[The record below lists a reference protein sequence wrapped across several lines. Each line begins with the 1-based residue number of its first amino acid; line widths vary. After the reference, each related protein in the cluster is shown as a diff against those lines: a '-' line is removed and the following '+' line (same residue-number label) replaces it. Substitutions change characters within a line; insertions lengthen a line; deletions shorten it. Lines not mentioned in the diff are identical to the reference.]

1 EEVEGESVDHRKV
14 QFPRCPP
21 DYLSES
27 RAATGACMKNAGC
40 DIIVCDIMVRKY
52 LPAMRAE
59 MVTRLV
65 QREGITQSD
74 AAKMLGVSRAA
85 VSQYMSRKR
94 GDSGVEI
101 SHELDSLI
109 DQWALSVTSSDTGI
123 TLCDICR
130 CAMKR

>member
-1 EEVEGESVDHRKV
+1 
-14 QFPRCPP
+14 
-21 DYLSES
+21 
-27 RAATGACMKNAGC
+27 MKNPGC

-59 MVTRLV
+59 MVARLV

-85 VSQYMSRKR
+85 VSQYISRKR

-109 DQWALSVTSSDTGI
+109 DRWALSVTSSDCGI

-130 CAMKR
+130 CTMKK

>member
-1 EEVEGESVDHRKV
+1 
-14 QFPRCPP
+14 
-21 DYLSES
+21 
-27 RAATGACMKNAGC
+27 MKNAGC
-40 DIIVCDIMVRKY
+40 DIVVCDIMVRKY

-59 MVTRLV
+59 MVARLV
-65 QREGITQSD
+65 QREGVTQSD

-109 DQWALSVTSSDTGI
+109 DKWALSVTSADQSI
-123 TLCDICR
+123 TLCDICK
-130 CAMKR
+130 CAMKK

>member
-1 EEVEGESVDHRKV
+1 
-14 QFPRCPP
+14 
-21 DYLSES
+21 
-27 RAATGACMKNAGC
+27 MKNAGC

-59 MVTRLV
+59 MVARLV

-109 DQWALSVTSSDTGI
+109 DRWALSVTSRDNGI

>member
-1 EEVEGESVDHRKV
+1 
-14 QFPRCPP
+14 
-21 DYLSES
+21 
-27 RAATGACMKNAGC
+27 MKNAGC

-85 VSQYMSRKR
+85 VS
-94 GDSGVEI
+94 
-101 SHELDSLI
+101 
-109 DQWALSVTSSDTGI
+109 
-123 TLCDICR
+123 
-130 CAMKR
+130 

>member
-1 EEVEGESVDHRKV
+1 
-14 QFPRCPP
+14 
-21 DYLSES
+21 
-27 RAATGACMKNAGC
+27 MKNAGC
-40 DIIVCDIMVRKY
+40 DIMVCDIMVRKY

-59 MVTRLV
+59 MVARLV

-109 DQWALSVTSSDTGI
+109 DRWALSVTRADSGI

>member
-1 EEVEGESVDHRKV
+1 
-14 QFPRCPP
+14 
-21 DYLSES
+21 
-27 RAATGACMKNAGC
+27 MKNPGC
-40 DIIVCDIMVRKY
+40 DSIVCYIMVRKY

-59 MVTRLV
+59 MVARLV

-85 VSQYMSRKR
+85 VSQYISRKR

-109 DQWALSVTSSDTGI
+109 DRWALSVTSSDNGI

-130 CAMKR
+130 CTMRK

>member
-1 EEVEGESVDHRKV
+1 
-14 QFPRCPP
+14 
-21 DYLSES
+21 
-27 RAATGACMKNAGC
+27 MKNAGC

-59 MVTRLV
+59 MVARLV

-85 VSQYMSRKR
+85 VSQYISRKR

-101 SHELDSLI
+101 SNELDSLI
-109 DQWALSVTSSDTGI
+109 DRWASSVTSSDGGI

-130 CAMKR
+130 CAMKK